1 MATVTA
7 VNPLTGDREA
17 ISLDVPTEKARIL
30 AERARAGGMYI
41 DIKIDNPQDD
51 RFMNNIEDPKSST
64 APGALP
70 QPTANGTEVDIDR
83 TSFALALRTWRIR
96 HNLTQQEAAQRWGV
110 SRYTIIKAEAGRNVS
125 WEMAYRLFIALS
137 RETVKDSLS

>member
-17 ISLDVPTEKARIL
+17 ISLDVTLDKARIL

-41 DIKIDNPQDD
+41 DIKIDNPSEEKS
-51 RFMNNIEDPKSST
+51 MKETEDPKSST

-70 QPTANGTEVDIDR
+70 QPTANGIEVDIDR

-96 HNLTQQEAAQRWGV
+96 HNLTQQESAQRWGV
-110 SRYTIIKAEAGRNVS
+110 SRYTIIKAEAGKYVS

-137 RETVKDSLS
+137 RETVKDSLT